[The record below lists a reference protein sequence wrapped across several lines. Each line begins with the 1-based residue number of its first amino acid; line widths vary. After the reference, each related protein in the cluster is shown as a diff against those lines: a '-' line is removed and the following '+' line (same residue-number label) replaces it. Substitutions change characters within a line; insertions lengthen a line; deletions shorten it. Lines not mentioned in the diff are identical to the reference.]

1 MFLLMKHKLINFD
14 WIWKYV
20 EIFQR
25 NGKNRNRTAIKENVV
40 NDDGDTAAYGDER
53 KR

>member
-1 MFLLMKHKLINFD
+1 MKHKLINLC

-20 EIFQR
+20 EIFQG
-25 NGKNRNRTAIKENVV
+25 NGKKQNRAATKKNGV